1 MNGADRRVLHLD
13 GARTRDAEE
22 GQGAI
27 LFLNSKKAM
36 YLRIFLILLL
46 GTTSFSCQSPA
57 ESETPAERQPNV
69 VIIFM
74 DDMDYANCYHNPL
87 TF

>member
-1 MNGADRRVLHLD
+1 
-13 GARTRDAEE
+13 
-22 GQGAI
+22 
-27 LFLNSKKAM
+27 M